1 MHNGNEQTYTVHTHT
16 HTRRAVCWP
25 HFTFT
30 TNDHVLD
37 SAVTVRVP
45 SVRVASRAYRES
57 IHSDELICMPS
68 AQQQRLCLCIDDN
81 LIVHESHLYQTNT
94 QYFVFFSLSNS
105 SHAERMPYEY
115 NCWSTMSR
123 SRANKE
129 QQRCLC
135 NHNCTA
141 RFEVNRL

>member
-1 MHNGNEQTYTVHTHT
+1 MWSSNMIRTTNQNIKMHNGNEQTYTVHTHT

-81 LIVHESHLYQTNT
+81 LIVHESQFISNQYTTFCFLFTVKQLTCRTN
-94 QYFVFFSLSNS
+94 
-105 SHAERMPYEY
+105 AIRI
-115 NCWSTMSR
+115 
-123 SRANKE
+123 
-129 QQRCLC
+129 
-135 NHNCTA
+135 
-141 RFEVNRL
+141 